1 MVALVSTAAIDLVL
15 PFDGA
20 PRRSATQRYP
30 LFATSLRTHGL
41 GRIPVIRAAKD
52 TSPPPTGLKLLQS

>member
-1 MVALVSTAAIDLVL
+1 MTAQQ
-15 PFDGA
+15 
-20 PRRSATQRYP
+20 QRYP
-30 LFATSLRTHGL
+30 LFAMSLRTHGL